1 MRRDEEQDT
10 VKRVVSGHLG
20 NEAMF
25 VPVRESLEEP
35 RKIVACF
42 RADSSGRTVV
52 RRKLSE
58 SSP

>member
-1 MRRDEEQDT
+1 MRRDEEQDA

-35 RKIVACF
+35 RKIVAC
-42 RADSSGRTVV
+42 SGRTVV